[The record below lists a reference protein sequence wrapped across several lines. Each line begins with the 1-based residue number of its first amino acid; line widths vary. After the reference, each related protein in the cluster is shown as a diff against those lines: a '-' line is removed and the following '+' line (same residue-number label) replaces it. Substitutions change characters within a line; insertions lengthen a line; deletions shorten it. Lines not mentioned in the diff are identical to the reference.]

1 MIERNVHTPGR
12 KPKQIPAN
20 LLRLYENHTTTD
32 LAEKFGV
39 SRATVCRWLKIKR
52 EEELTQR

>member
-20 LLRLYENHTTTD
+20 LLKLYENHTTTD

-52 EEELTQR
+52 ERN